1 LVVLKGTRCAR
12 SGSMIRER
20 MRSIS
25 LGRSSSLS
33 LSGRTERSRGEIR
46 KRRWRA

>member
-1 LVVLKGTRCAR
+1 
-12 SGSMIRER
+12 MIRER
-20 MRSIS
+20 MRSMS